1 MQLINGGDQMAV
13 KITLQFDD
21 YHTSFVVPGTLEEAQ
36 ATGHERLLELLSRS
50 KDVTSLEAGRRFEA
64 VLRDRR
70 GNHLV
75 YRGLTLFIGQDLVTK
90 MTFVKQDQ
98 DSSPKQVKAVVKLRK
113 QQPRAKPHSSHGT
126 EQLDLLSITGD

>member
-1 MQLINGGDQMAV
+1 MAV

-36 ATGHERLLELLSRS
+36 VAVAGHERLLELLSRS

-75 YRGLTLFIGQDLVTK
+75 YRGLTSFLGQDLVTK
-90 MTFVKQDQ
+90 MTFVKRDQ
-98 DSSPKQVKAVVKLRK
+98 DSSTKQVKAVVKLRK
-113 QQPRAKPHSSHGT
+113 QQLRPKPHLSHGT

>member
-1 MQLINGGDQMAV
+1 MAV

-36 ATGHERLLELLSRS
+36 AAGHERLLELLSRS

-75 YRGLTLFIGQDLVTK
+75 YRGLTSFLGQDLVTK
-90 MTFVKQDQ
+90 MTFVKQDPSLQ
-98 DSSPKQVKAVVKLRK
+98 QVKAVVVKPRK
-113 QQPRAKPHSSHGT
+113 QKSRAEPHLSHGT